1 MTVADPIGSGG
12 APDDNMIAQWFRETP
27 VTMTICAFN
36 LVTWI
41 GAFFDYSW
49 LLHLL
54 VGNLDISTAWKALTY
69 PLGGV
74 GDFGILAINVLIF
87 GMFARSLEQGWGS
100 QKFAQF
106 CVVVTLVSCLVNG
119 IGNAVASGQGSPY
132 LVAGLT
138 WLDLGVIVTWCALHR
153 TQTILFL
160 FVIPMQAWVMAAI
173 TLVIGFFT
181 GQSPILGA
189 FVIITPGLCWL
200 WATSSTEAAAPGP
213 KLPSKESRTR
223 ARKKKRFKVLEG
235 GASEGPR
242 LEAPGPRPNPFRQQA
257 KAADTLK
264 EDGELDRILDK
275 IRFEGMEAL
284 SEAEK
289 ATLDKKSQSL
299 RERD

>member
-12 APDDNMIAQWFRETP
+12 APDDNTVARWFRETP

-36 LVTWI
+36 VVTWI
-41 GAFFDYSW
+41 AAFFSYSW

-54 VGNLDISTAWKALTY
+54 VGVLDVSTAWKALTY

-74 GDFGILAINVLIF
+74 GQFEVLAINVLIF
-87 GMFARSLEQGWGS
+87 GMFARSLERGWGS
-100 QKFAQF
+100 LKFAQF
-106 CVVVTLVSCLVNG
+106 CVIVTLISCLING
-119 IGNAVASGQGSPY
+119 VGNAVALGQGAPY
-132 LVAGLT
+132 TVAGLT
-138 WLDLGVIVTWCALHR
+138 WLDLAVIVTWCGLHR
-153 TQTILFL
+153 GQTLMFL
-160 FVIPMQAWVMAAI
+160 FVLPMQAWVMAVVA
-173 TLVIGFFT
+173 LVMGFFT
-181 GQSPILGA
+181 GPGPIHGAFLVITPIL
-189 FVIITPGLCWL
+189 CWF
-200 WATSSTEAAAPGP
+200 WVTSSSDAAAPGP